1 MTVKRLRPKPEV
13 KSERV
18 TWHKDSGTTVPP
30 MVITRFIQRLS
41 ETEFEAIISAERERR
56 RGLQT

>member
-18 TWHKDSGTTVPP
+18 TWQKERGTTVPLTA
-30 MVITRFIQRLS
+30 ITRFIQCLS
-41 ETEFEAIISAERERR
+41 DTELEAIISAERERR
-56 RGLQT
+56 RDLQT